1 MRNKTK
7 WIIGGVLAFVLV
19 LGVCH
24 FVQEDKQEFNWSMY
38 GARIQADG
46 QVAEYLEFTAKGF
59 MLNYD
64 DKPSELEIEVLTPS
78 DFPYSLPKG
87 DYLHSDRSGIDDL
100 PYFVGS
106 TYAYNK
112 VANDGTWSAFALDME
127 AEYAIF
133 KWDDSYL
140 VGSTDPDADL
150 TAVFDHFKEFVNI
163 YTVK

>member
-87 DYLHSDRSGIDDL
+87 GI
-100 PYFVGS
+100 
-106 TYAYNK
+106 T
-112 VANDGTWSAFALDME
+112 
-127 AEYAIF
+127 
-133 KWDDSYL
+133 
-140 VGSTDPDADL
+140 
-150 TAVFDHFKEFVNI
+150 
-163 YTVK
+163 YTVIGAV